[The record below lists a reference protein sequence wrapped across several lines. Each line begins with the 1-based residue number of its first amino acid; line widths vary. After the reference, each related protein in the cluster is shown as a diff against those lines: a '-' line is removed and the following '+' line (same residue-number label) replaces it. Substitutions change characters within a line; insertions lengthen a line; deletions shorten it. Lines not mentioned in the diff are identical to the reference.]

1 MNLKIIRTDQV
12 YRQVLALSPDQGEAL
27 YRKDVLAPFRGTF
40 ARQGL
45 SIEAGQGADALQI
58 LSLANL
64 TPFNLRSEH
73 SADIDALD
81 GSLYQELE
89 KAFHLAIHR
98 FEHA

>member
-12 YRQVLALSPDQGEAL
+12 YRQVLTLSPEQGEAL
-27 YRKDVLAPFRGTF
+27 FRKEVLAPFRGKF

-64 TPFNLRSEH
+64 MQRICLS
-73 SADIDALD
+73 D
-81 GSLYQELE
+81 
-89 KAFHLAIHR
+89 LAR
-98 FEHA
+98 QGGESCYATQ